1 MKKIFI
7 VAFLSLSMLVL
18 LVACQEKQTATTEKE
33 VVVEDKE
40 EKVEKAQKVQEEEV
54 NVTRTIK
61 HFKGEVEIPAKP
73 ERVIVLAHVSWEGS
87 LLSVG
92 VKPVAAMT
100 FDGEFAPHL
109 ATQLEGAH
117 KLEYTVE
124 PDLEEILSLNPDL
137 LIVSD
142 RFDKVYEQLAK
153 IAPTIMVEVGGD
165 WKEDHLKITEAVGKL
180 EDGIKVIE
188 ELNDKAK
195 VAREKL
201 ADIVEGKTVLS
212 VAINREN
219 IRVYGR
225 TSHAM
230 NALLYDDLQ
239 LTPPEGIPYG
249 FGENISVEGL
259 TTIDAD
265 FMIDSTYFDSGDYYN
280 SVVEGNVWK
289 SLRAVKDD
297 NVLTLKNVWG
307 FWDPIERSN
316 GMDEIVALFEG
327 R

>member
-1 MKKIFI
+1 ML
-7 VAFLSLSMLVL
+7 AMLVL
-18 LVACQEKQTATTEKE
+18 LVACQEKQTATNEKAVEVVDKE
-33 VVVEDKE
+33 VKAE
-40 EKVEKAQKVQEEEV
+40 EVKVEEIV
-54 NVTRTIK
+54 NETRTIK
-61 HFKGEVEIPAKP
+61 HFKGEVEIPANP

-92 VKPVAAMT
+92 VKPVAAVT

-109 ATQLEGAH
+109 AAQLEGAH
-117 KLEYTVE
+117 KLEYTIE
-124 PDLEEILSLNPDL
+124 PDLEEILALEPDL

-142 RFDKVYEQLAK
+142 RFEKVYEQLGK
-153 IAPTIMVEVGGD
+153 IAPTVMVEVGGD

-180 EDGIKVIE
+180 QEGLSVIE
-188 ELNDKAK
+188 ELNEKAK

-201 ADIVEGKTVLS
+201 ADIVADKTVLS

-249 FGENISVEGL
+249 FGANISVEGL
-259 TTIDAD
+259 TTFDAD
-265 FMIDSTYFDSGDYYN
+265 FILDSTYFNSTDYYK
-280 SVVEGNVWK
+280 SVKDGNVWN

-297 NVLTLKNVWG
+297 NVLTLTNVWG

-316 GMDEIVALFEG
+316 GLDEIVALFEATK
-327 R
+327 